1 MIDTDLSNI
10 KRWNFLEHHK
20 SKSGALLSV
29 ILQLN
34 ENQFRD
40 FYDGNIG
47 FRIYRLTKIP
57 IDSVGANEFHKFR
70 KEIVVIEEGK
80 VKWILEDLEGGIKNV
95 ILKKGDIMFYIPPI
109 TLHTY
114 TGKSNNSSM
123 TVISS
128 TVYYKNDMQTHDTHS
143 EEEFRKLQ
151 KIKLR

>member
-1 MIDTDLSNI
+1 MIDTNLNSI
-10 KRWNFLEHHK
+10 KTWNYIEHHQ

-57 IDSVGANEFHKFR
+57 SGGIGANEFHKFR
-70 KEIVVIEEGK
+70 KEIVIVEKGK
-80 VKWILEDLEGGIKNV
+80 VEWILEDLEGNIKSF
-95 ILKKGDIMFYIPPI
+95 ILRKGDIVFYIPLL

-128 TVYYKNDMQTHDTHS
+128 TVYYKNDMQTHDTYS
-143 EEEFRKLQ
+143 KEEFKKLQ
-151 KIKLR
+151 KIKLQ